1 MAMRLMLFRHAK
13 SSRPSGVADHDRPL
27 SKSGRRASKQM
38 GKYMAREELV
48 PDQAIVS
55 TASRTQETWYLAR
68 LGFKQ
73 DIVCRSEKRAYDA
86 SADTL
91 LKVIRETPKK
101 VGNLILVG
109 HNPGL
114 WDLALRLI
122 SDAKNREL
130 ARLQSKLPTAGL
142 VVIDFEVGSWEEVSA
157 HVGSFK
163 RFDTPNPIT

>member
-1 MAMRLMLFRHAK
+1 MRLMLFRHAK
-13 SSRPSGVADHDRPL
+13 SSRPYGIADHDRPL

-38 GKYMAREELV
+38 GKYMAEERLT

-68 LGFKQ
+68 LGFKG
-73 DIVCRSEKRAYDA
+73 DIVCRSDKRAYDA

-91 LKVIRETPKK
+91 LEVIRETPNE
-101 VGNLILVG
+101 VRNLIVVG

-122 SDAKNREL
+122 SDAKSREL
-130 ARLQSKLPTAGL
+130 SRLQRELPTAGL
-142 VVIDFEVGSWEEVSA
+142 VVIDFNLRTGRKCQHILA
-157 HVGSFK
+157 
-163 RFDTPNPIT
+163 N